1 MRLTSILCQKGNC
14 YNLVR
19 AGFRFCYQ
27 HNCGVEQAEK
37 EAEEAQRSREYGY
50 AHPTVDDYDES
61 LDDPNYEEP
70 YEGDEE
76 E

>member
-27 HNCGVEQAEK
+27 QNCGVEQVEK
-37 EAEEAQRSREYGY
+37 
-50 AHPTVDDYDES
+50 
-61 LDDPNYEEP
+61 
-70 YEGDEE
+70 EGDEE